1 MVGMLRIDLA
11 GLTGNVSILQLLDF
25 YDLRNKAKWVY
36 VGYET
41 VFIAVFF
48 IFAWL
53 ALTFIRHQ
61 KR

>member
-1 MVGMLRIDLA
+1 MGSENNLA
-11 GLTGNVSILQLLDF
+11 GLTVKVSVLQLLDF

-41 VFIAVFF
+41 VFIGVFF